1 MRSCLT
7 SKTAVQLPTALFIV
21 AVPLFLIT
29 ISVTWAVND
38 LRLYRYGFEEYN
50 VSTVTGIDKD
60 GLMDAARQIRGY
72 FNSTREP
79 LDIRADVFGED
90 TELFS
95 QREVIHMRDV
105 KHLIWGVY
113 GVAAASGLYLI
124 GFTAVGFAIRRGNF
138 TQTLSRRLLWGSGLT
153 VALVAIVG
161 LLALVGFDSLFTTFH
176 ELSFANDFW
185 KLDANRDY
193 LVMMFPQGF
202 WLDATLFVG
211 LAAVG
216 GALVVGAITGGFL
229 ILQRRQSRRKPEP
242 VLQNPSTLP

>member
-1 MRSCLT
+1 MRLRLT
-7 SKTAVQLPTALFIV
+7 SKVAGQLSTVLFIV

-29 ISVTWAVND
+29 ISVTWAIND

-50 VSTVTGIDKD
+50 VSIVTGIDHD
-60 GLMDAARQIRGY
+60 ELMTAARQIRGY

-79 LDIRADVFGED
+79 LDIRANVFGED

-124 GFTAVGFAIRRGNF
+124 GFTAAGFAVRRSNF
-138 TQTLSRRLLWGSGLT
+138 AHTLSRRLLSGSGLT
-153 VALVAIVG
+153 IVLVAVVG
-161 LLALVGFDSLFTTFH
+161 LFSLVGFDSLFTKFH

-185 KLDANRDY
+185 RLDPNRDY

-202 WLDATLFVG
+202 WFDATLFVG
-211 LAAVG
+211 LAAVVG
-216 GALVVGAITGGFL
+216 SLVVVAITGGFL
-229 ILQRRQSRRKPEP
+229 ILERRQSRRKQRA